1 MSNEQ
6 ALSTPL
12 KKAPSLT
19 LPRSAGEG
27 TTGQWGKQAIH
38 EVAARKSNLQFLR
51 EKEQT

>member
-12 KKAPSLT
+12 VKAPSLT

-27 TTGQWGKQAIH
+27 TTG
-38 EVAARKSNLQFLR
+38 KSNLQFLR